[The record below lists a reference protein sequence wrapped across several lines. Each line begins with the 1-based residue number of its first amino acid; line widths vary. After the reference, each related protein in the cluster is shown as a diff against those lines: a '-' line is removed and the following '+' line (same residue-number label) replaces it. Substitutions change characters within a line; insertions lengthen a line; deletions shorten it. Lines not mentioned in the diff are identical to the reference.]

1 MQGMTVV
8 ALTVRNLRAISARPT
23 FQEVAEVNLDAVYR
37 YLRHLTGDPHLA
49 EDLTSETF
57 ERALRMWSRFE
68 PARGPVLPWLVTIAR
83 RIALDH
89 FRSDARRRTRERRA
103 AARDDVV
110 RQPPAEPND
119 LPPDIA
125 AALANLTQSERE
137 IVALRVLLDLDGAET
152 AATLGISPSAC
163 STQLHRA
170 MTKLRAELA
179 R

>member
-1 MQGMTVV
+1 MTVV
-8 ALTVRNLRAISARPT
+8 ALTARDRRAIPARPT

-37 YLRHLTGDPHLA
+37 YLRQLTGDPHLA

-57 ERALRMWSRFE
+57 ERALRMWSRFD
-68 PARGPVLPWLVTIAR
+68 ARRGTALGWLVAIAR
-83 RIALDH
+83 RQALDH
-89 FRSDARRRTRERRA
+89 FRSDARRRAREHRVA
-103 AARDDVV
+103 SA
-110 RQPPAEPND
+110 AEPSSAPPEPPSD
-119 LPPDIA
+119 LPHDIA
-125 AALANLTQSERE
+125 AALAKLTPSERE

-170 MTKLRAELA
+170 MTKLRSELK

>member
-1 MQGMTVV
+1 MTVV
-8 ALTVRNLRAISARPT
+8 ALALRNERAISARPT

-57 ERALRMWSRFE
+57 ERALRMWGRFE
-68 PARGPVLPWLVTIAR
+68 PTRGPALPWLVAIAR

-89 FRSDARRRTRERRA
+89 FRSDARRRTRDRRA
-103 AARDDVV
+103 AAGDDLVAP
-110 RQPPAEPND
+110 PPAEPTD
-119 LPPDIA
+119 LPPDIG
-125 AALANLTQSERE
+125 AALAKLTQSERE

-170 MTKLRAELA
+170 MTKLRAELS